1 MAEFHTKTSRQGL
14 ATAETV
20 DALHADFEALW
31 AEADFVPELDRMA
44 FSTAVIEAASN
55 VVRHAVPSTDAPLQ
69 LGIDITVSPRRL
81 EARICEI
88 GAAPSDLKLDGPQT
102 AAVGDEAESGR
113 GLTLI
118 RALVST
124 ITFERQ
130 GEDNVW
136 VLCPNS
142 DGPHP

>member
-1 MAEFHTKTSRQGL
+1 MTEFHTKTSRQGL

-31 AEADFVPELDRMA
+31 ADADFVPELDRMA

-88 GAAPSDLKLDGPQT
+88 GAAPSDLKLDEPQS
-102 AAVGDEAESGR
+102 AAGDEAESGR

-136 VLCPNS
+136 VLCRNA
-142 DGPHP
+142 DRPHP